1 MGEGDGSRDGA
12 ADHSSADVGDGDG
25 DDGDGDGDG
34 GDGDGD
40 DGGDGD
46 DDGERAS
53 DGGDGDGDDGDAT
66 VTVTVTRATT
76 LWCEEK
82 AWFWRASAGRTPGIL
97 RTAVSL
103 ARRAR
108 PGVATST
115 PTRWTAAK
123 KKK

>member
-53 DGGDGDGDDGDAT
+53 DGGDGDGDDGDDGDGDARHHTVVRGKSMVLACQRGLNTWHPADCGLSGAT
-66 VTVTVTRATT
+66 GPPSCRDEHANA
-76 LWCEEK
+76 LD
-82 AWFWRASAGRTPGIL
+82 RS
-97 RTAVSL
+97 
-103 ARRAR
+103 
-108 PGVATST
+108 
-115 PTRWTAAK
+115 
-123 KKK
+123 